1 VAFEEMLVAIIAVV
15 FGGSIILSLIKSRER
30 VAIARENKQNVGSGE
45 GYKELEER
53 IRVLERIVTD
63 KTERLKTEIDAL

>member
-1 VAFEEMLVAIIAVV
+1 MAFEEMLVAIIAVV